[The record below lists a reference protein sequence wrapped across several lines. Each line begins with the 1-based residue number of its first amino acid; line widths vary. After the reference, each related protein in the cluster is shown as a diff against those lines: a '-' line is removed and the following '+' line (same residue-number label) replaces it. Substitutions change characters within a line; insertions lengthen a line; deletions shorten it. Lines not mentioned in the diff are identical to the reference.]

1 MFVSDIPQT
10 ARTKL
15 ALIDAGD
22 AVIRAA
28 RLLTSG
34 PDILLVHDADGVL
47 CGVVTRTDIVRRMA
61 MCQGTACRGLVSTVM
76 SRDVMLCH
84 EEDGLHDLSLRMKA
98 LNIKNIPLV
107 DSLNRPTGLLT
118 ARAILRTLLGEAEEA
133 EAQMVGYVSGIG
145 YR

>member
-1 MFVSDIPQT
+1 MFVSDIPQA

-15 ALIDAGD
+15 SLIKASDE
-22 AVIRAA
+22 VIMAA

-34 PDILLVHDADGVL
+34 PDILLVRDGDGIL
-47 CGVVTRTDIVRRMA
+47 CGVVTRTDIVRRMSI
-61 MCQGTACRGLVSTVM
+61 CQGAACRGLVSSIM
-76 SRDVMLCH
+76 SRDVMRCR
-84 EEDGLHDLSLRMKA
+84 EEDSLHDLSLRMKA
-98 LNIKNIPLV
+98 GHIKNIPLV
-107 DSLNRPTGLLT
+107 DDIDRPIGLLT